1 MGSHFHH
8 GYVSRGPPIIPDGG
22 ISPVRFETLAFPL
35 WAFPAAVRFKRGDA
49 IRRYRPGMST
59 GSLHACHGEKPR
71 HWSGHHAAHEAAK
84 CPEPLCLDFGVTV
97 IGEISSTSSD
107 QRALPLLPRS
117 YGLMR
122 RSHLPLPG
130 FGSSP
135 RLGSLRRLSPP
146 CCEMGPSR
154 CYLCE
159 SFPRCQAPYSGGP
172 TGCTYLFLPLRH
184 RPSPG
189 IHKVGF
195 PRMPAK
201 TTS

>member
-35 WAFPAAVRFKRGDA
+35 WVFPAAVRFKRGDA
-49 IRRYRPGMST
+49 IRPYRRGLST
-59 GSLHACHGEKPR
+59 GSLHACHDKTP
-71 HWSGHHAAHEAAK
+71 AL
-84 CPEPLCLDFGVTV
+84 CPGIMQLMRPPSILSPFA
-97 IGEISSTSSD
+97 STSALPSSGRFQAPP
-107 QRALPLLPRS
+107 QRALPLLLRS

-122 RSHLPLPG
+122 RSHLSLPG

-135 RLGSLRRLSPP
+135 RLGSLCRLSPP
-146 CCEMGPSR
+146 CCVMGPSR
-154 CYLCE
+154 YYLCG

-189 IHKVGF
+189 LHKVGF
-195 PRMPAK
+195 PPVPAK